1 MIAATTLPLMMILRR
16 HFRCF
21 QTLIAAIFA
30 IVADDYFSGCLIDA
44 DFASYF
50 ARFSPFARVR
60 RHECR
65 SSSAALARKS
75 GAMLPRDTRDCRAAQ
90 PAPYVESMR
99 VRKDTFEAQAC
110 ARTAARRAARSSERA
125 MAPRARA
132 RVRAVPQID

>member
-1 MIAATTLPLMMILRR
+1 MMMILRR

-50 ARFSPFARVR
+50 ARFSLSRAYAGGV
-60 RHECR
+60 R

-75 GAMLPRDTRDCRAAQ
+75 GAM
-90 PAPYVESMR
+90 
-99 VRKDTFEAQAC
+99 
-110 ARTAARRAARSSERA
+110 
-125 MAPRARA
+125 
-132 RVRAVPQID
+132 